1 MPISYRNFDFLSTLA
16 GVYFNDLTNVV
27 STHVLAPAVGDDGGA
42 RHDGLQLG
50 DGPAHVPLEAVHAV
64 PEV

>member
-1 MPISYRNFDFLSTLA
+1 M
-16 GVYFNDLTNVV
+16 YFNDLTNVV

-64 PEV
+64 PQV

>member
-1 MPISYRNFDFLSTLA
+1 MCISCILIY
-16 GVYFNDLTNVV
+16 LTNVV
-27 STHVLAPAVGDDGGA
+27 TTYVLSPAVGDDGGA

>member
-1 MPISYRNFDFLSTLA
+1 MYLA
-16 GVYFNDLTNVV
+16 GVYFMYFNYLTNVV

-50 DGPAHVPLEAVHAV
+50 DGPAHVPLQAVHAV
-64 PEV
+64 PQV

>member
-1 MPISYRNFDFLSTLA
+1 M
-16 GVYFNDLTNVV
+16 YFNQLSDYCIVF
-27 STHVLAPAVGDDGGA
+27 STHVLSPAVGDDGGA